1 MPYDTIRY
9 YLLLY
14 YTIQWHT
21 ILYHAMPC
29 HTMLCYTILRKTA
42 MVELFAL
49 QRLDLQLVE
58 DAQALVRQLE
68 VIVSRLSFWYS
79 QV

>member
-1 MPYDTIRY
+1 
-9 YLLLY
+9 
-14 YTIQWHT
+14 
-21 ILYHAMPC
+21 MPC